1 MNMRKIIL
9 FTLIF
14 LLVSAMNSS
23 DKKEFFSAKNE
34 ILPAE
39 EVFEVKVLNNSET
52 FSIRWDIREGYYIY
66 LDSIK
71 FQNYVI

>member
-14 LLVSAMNSS
+14 LLVTPVNSS
-23 DKKEFFSAKNE
+23 DKKEFFSTKNE

-52 FSIRWDIREGYYIY
+52 FSIRWDLSLIHI
-66 LDSIK
+66 
-71 FQNYVI
+71 